1 MIHPSDFESRI
12 GFSRI
17 REQLASHCLSP
28 LGRRGV
34 EQMTF
39 LTDHDQV
46 LSLLRCN
53 NEFLVLLTSG
63 ETWPDKDYFDP
74 SEAFTVARVEGA
86 CLTAPELMHIRRSLR
101 TIAAWVTFLKKN
113 TERYP
118 ELALQAAPVAVP
130 AELVTLLDRKID
142 DEGRIRDN
150 ATPELARIRKA
161 ISAAESSSRRLS
173 ESLFREAAAAGYV
186 PDGALP
192 VFREGRVVIP
202 VKAEHKR
209 RVKGVIVDESAT
221 GQTIYMEPEAL
232 VEINNEIRDLRHE
245 EQREELRILRE
256 LTAELRR
263 DLPALLAAFGF
274 LEFMDLHQAKA
285 RLSKELDC
293 AFPVLKPVPALEWR
307 KARHPG
313 LVLLLRGKRPVVP
326 LDIRLEEDN
335 RFLLVS
341 GPNAGGKSVC
351 LKTAGL
357 LQYMT
362 QCGLLP
368 PVDGDSVFGIFNDIM
383 LDIGDQQSLE
393 NDLSTY
399 SSHLKNMAV
408 FTRSAGERSL
418 VLIDEMGAGTDPA
431 FGGGI
436 AEAVLTRL
444 IERKAWGVVTTHYA
458 NLKTLSTRSAGILN
472 GAMLFD
478 ADRLTPMFVLD
489 IGKPGSSYAMELARK
504 SGLDREVITSAESLI
519 GAGLVGL
526 EHLMRKTETEKVQ
539 VERLRR
545 ELEQK
550 ERKLKDLTMRYE
562 RMSEELEGKKK
573 EIIVKAKE
581 SAAALLR
588 DTNREI
594 EKTIRHIRENKAE
607 KKETKKIR
615 QRLTDLKET
624 VAAPQP
630 AIGRSPVIG
639 FREGDRVRLRG
650 QDQAGT
656 VLQVKGDDVFVQ
668 FGLLRSKVKALQLE
682 PAGDRPVDT
691 VSRVAGIDL
700 GAKRSV
706 FRPEID
712 LRGKRAD
719 EVLSL
724 LDAFMDDAVLVAAHE
739 LRILHGKGEGVLRKM
754 IREHLSRNRHVAAMA
769 DEHADRG
776 GAGITVVTMK

>member
-1 MIHPSDFESRI
+1 MIHPIDFESRI

-17 REQLASHCLSP
+17 REHLASLSLSP
-28 LGRRGV
+28 LGHRAV
-34 EQMTF
+34 EKMSF
-39 LTDHDQV
+39 LTEHAVVSD
-46 LSLLRCN
+46 LLHCN
-53 NEFLVLLTSG
+53 KEFLLLLESG
-63 ETWPDKDYFDP
+63 DPWPDKDYFDP
-74 SEAFTVARVEGA
+74 SAAFTLAGVEGA
-86 CLTAPELMHIRRSLR
+86 CLTAQDFLHIRRSLR
-101 TIAAWVTFLKKN
+101 TIAAWVGFLQKN
-113 TERYP
+113 SARFPGLGRRAE
-118 ELALQAAPVAVP
+118 PVRVP
-130 AELVTLLDRKID
+130 AALVTLLDRKID
-142 DEGRIRDN
+142 DEGRIRDQ

-161 ISAAESSSRRLS
+161 ILSAEAASRRLS

-186 PDGALP
+186 PDGAVP
-192 VFREGRVVIP
+192 VFREGRVVVP

-209 RVKGVIVDESAT
+209 RMKGVIVDESAT

-256 LTAELRR
+256 LTADLRVVLPELVG
-263 DLPALLAAFGF
+263 AFSF

-285 RLSKELDC
+285 RLSRELQC
-293 AFPVLKPVPALEWR
+293 TLPVLHAEPSLHWR
-307 KARHPG
+307 RARHPG

-326 LDIRLEEDN
+326 LDIRLDEAN

-351 LKTAGL
+351 LKTVGL
-357 LQYMT
+357 VQYMV
-362 QCGLLP
+362 QCGILP
-368 PVDGDSVFGIFNDIM
+368 PVDGDSVFGMFQDIL

-408 FTRSAGERSL
+408 FTEKAGGRTM

-436 AEAVLTRL
+436 AEAVLERL
-444 IERKAWGVVTTHYA
+444 IQQNAWGVVTTHYA
-458 NLKTLSTRSAGILN
+458 NLKTLSTRTRGMLN

-478 ADRLTPMFVLD
+478 AERLTPMFILD

-504 SGLDREVITSAESLI
+504 SGLDRRVIAAAESII
-519 GAGLVGL
+519 GSGLVGL
-526 EHLMRKTETEKVQ
+526 EHLMRRTETEKVQ

-550 ERKLKDLTMRYE
+550 ERKLQELTVRYE
-562 RMSEELEGKKK
+562 RMSTELEGKKK

-615 QRLTDLKET
+615 QRLSELKET
-624 VAAPQP
+624 VQAPAQP
-630 AIGRSPVIG
+630 VKEKSTG

-650 QDQAGT
+650 QDQAGN
-656 VLQVKGDDVFVQ
+656 VVQVKGNDIFVQ
-668 FGLLRSKVKALQLE
+668 FGLLRSKVKSVQLE
-682 PAGDRPVDT
+682 PAGDKPVEQ
-691 VSRVAGIDL
+691 VYRVAGLDL

-719 EVLSL
+719 EVLTL
-724 LDAFMDDAVLVAAHE
+724 LEAFMDDAVLLAAHE